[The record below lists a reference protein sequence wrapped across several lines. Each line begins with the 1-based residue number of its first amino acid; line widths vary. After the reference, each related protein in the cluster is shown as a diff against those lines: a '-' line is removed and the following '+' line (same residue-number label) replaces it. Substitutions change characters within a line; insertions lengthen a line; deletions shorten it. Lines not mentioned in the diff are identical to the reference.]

1 MALYVWQSLVTD
13 TVCILQLAPPPLL
26 QLYLTAALHLLLSV
40 RTLQR
45 MGAKQALQSGGR
57 VWEQPIS
64 SARHPAHYTHLSVH

>member
-40 RTLQR
+40 RTMQR
-45 MGAKQALQSGGR
+45 MGAKKRRRAEAECGSSPSR
-57 VWEQPIS
+57 VPGTQ
-64 SARHPAHYTHLSVH
+64 RTTHT